1 MRPIR
6 LTTKLTAGALGL
18 AALGAAMLAS
28 PAPARAED
36 DNTPI
41 DTKIFRG
48 ILEGIGLRR
57 DGEAIL
63 TYPERAP
70 LVIPSGRALPPPE
83 KSDAVAAKNPAWPV
97 DPDVKRA
104 KEEAAREKRTF
115 TSADAELRHN
125 ENPLRPD
132 ELAPGPKPRVTR
144 RSDDGYQTSP
154 NGYGS
159 QLSPSELGT
168 KKSIFGS
175 MFSKSDDTE
184 VGKFTGEPPRAS
196 LTAPPPGYQTPSP
209 DQPYGLGAPEKAKAT
224 DYKETHGL
232 PDGAR

>member
-1 MRPIR
+1 MGPTR
-6 LTTKLTAGALGL
+6 LTTKFIAGAIGL
-18 AALGAAMLAS
+18 AALGAAVLAS

-36 DNTPI
+36 DNVPM
-41 DTKIFRG
+41 DTKILRG

-63 TYPERAP
+63 SYPERAP
-70 LVIPSGRALPPPE
+70 LVIPPGRALPPPE
-83 KSDAVAAKNPAWPV
+83 KSDAIVAKNPAWPV

-104 KEEAAREKRTF
+104 KDEAAREKRTF
-115 TSADAELRHN
+115 TSADAEQRHN

-132 ELAPGPKPRVTR
+132 EIAPGPKPRAAR
-144 RSDDGYQTSP
+144 RTDDGYQASP

-159 QLSPSELGT
+159 QLPPAELGT
-168 KKSIFGS
+168 KKSIFSS
-175 MFSKSDDTE
+175 MFSKSDDAE

-209 DQPYGLGAPEKAKAT
+209 DQPYGVGAEKPKAGPSHY
-224 DYKETHGL
+224 DQAVGSAN
-232 PDGAR
+232 D